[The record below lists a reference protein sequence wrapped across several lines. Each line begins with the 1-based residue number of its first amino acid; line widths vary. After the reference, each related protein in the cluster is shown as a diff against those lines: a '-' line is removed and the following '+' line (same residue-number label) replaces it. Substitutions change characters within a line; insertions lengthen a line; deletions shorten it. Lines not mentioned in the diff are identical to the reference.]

1 VKRPGARR
9 AVGGAKREIAAREGV
24 LGRVERHGTGRKRP
38 AYIIFGYSTRGS
50 VPRGRLMAL
59 RAESAA
65 RIRHGLARSG
75 AVSEW
80 DSRGGEPA
88 RGSHST
94 DRNASWAST
103 ARIVR
108 VRRKT
113 AVCLERDGLIRASRA
128 SSCEGQAER
137 MRSAGCPPH
146 DFGDRRTGP
155 LGVED
160 QHARAAVRASEFRL
174 VRVGRPVAGLPS
186 LVKPEAERR
195 EPPGSRCGG
204 EGAPF
209 QDVPRRT
216 PAREGRPSPPGI
228 RGSRR
233 GRRRIRVSR
242 TGRLDD
248 RLTKPRHVRNGIR

>member
-1 VKRPGARR
+1 
-9 AVGGAKREIAAREGV
+9 VGGAKREIAAREGV

-50 VPRGRLMAL
+50 VPRGRLMAR

-75 AVSEW
+75 AVFEW

-108 VRRKT
+108 VRRNTPKT
-113 AVCLERDGLIRASRA
+113 AVCLERDGPIRASRA
-128 SSCEGQAER
+128 SSWEGQAER
-137 MRSAGCPPH
+137 MRAAGRPPH

-195 EPPGSRCGG
+195 EPSGSRCGG
-204 EGAPF
+204 EGRRSKTSRAERLRAKE
-209 QDVPRRT
+209 DPRLRASA
-216 PAREGRPSPPGI
+216 ARAADAVGFGFHEPGDSMI
-228 RGSRR
+228 
-233 GRRRIRVSR
+233 
-242 TGRLDD
+242 D
-248 RLTKPRHVRNGIR
+248 